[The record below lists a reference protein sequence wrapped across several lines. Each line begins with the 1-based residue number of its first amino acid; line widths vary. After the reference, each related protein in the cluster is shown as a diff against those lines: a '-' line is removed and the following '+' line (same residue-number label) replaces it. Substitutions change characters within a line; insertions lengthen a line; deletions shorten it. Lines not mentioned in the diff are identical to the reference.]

1 MVYNMRVKKKR
12 INVTLDADAA
22 RILTAYAK
30 RHRFPLGRL
39 LQDCALSVLLM
50 EQAPEI
56 PPEARHAWAERLVT
70 GGTPAGC
77 RHNNRFLHLELDL
90 GGVEKEFHLG
100 EKFEHINDALV
111 WYVSVRAGGRFGQG
125 LLRTLHYVLEQHEW
139 VDGDVHSEANG
150 DRLVKLALPLLQ
162 RDLMSLKAGK
172 QLSALHNP
180 ALV

>member
-1 MVYNMRVKKKR
+1 MKKRR

-22 RILTAYAK
+22 RILMAYAK
-30 RHRFPLGRL
+30 RHRFGLGRL

-56 PPEARHAWAERLVT
+56 PPEARHTWAQRLVT

-90 GGVEKEFHLG
+90 GGIEKEFHLG
-100 EKFEHINDALV
+100 EKFEHINDGLA
-111 WYVSVRAGGRFGQG
+111 WYVSVRAGGRFGQE
-125 LLRTLHYVLEQHEW
+125 LLGTLHYVLERQKW

-162 RDLMSLKAGK
+162 RDLISLKEGHEPG
-172 QLSALHNP
+172 ALNNP
-180 ALV
+180 VLV